1 MKISIK
7 KTKEAFDLL
16 EKYNGNNPYIKKLNY
31 YIFTK
36 KDRTLSDFEIEYILE
51 NYNREPEK
59 LTKVVKIAKWF
70 AEKCVERWE
79 VNFTPEKVQITDV
92 LGENDNYYHVFLN
105 YKKNQERPT
114 MCFIPKKALLDDLRM
129 EDFNE
134 MQINFDR
141 YDNALSKYGKKMYE
155 HQKIAVKF
163 LLMRKKCLLADDQGL
178 GKSMSSI
185 IASIEGGF
193 KKVLVI
199 CPASLKSNWKR
210 EISTFI
216 PEDQIGIV
224 NSGDWCTDKRYTIIN
239 YDIVDMHYIVPKETI
254 IDSDGNEK
262 QIKSRK
268 KEVKE
273 AALANSAMY
282 LENFDLVIIDECH
295 KLSKNTSI
303 RYEVISDFLT
313 RSKIPNV
320 YLMSGTPMTNKPINL
335 YQVLALINHPVTLNY
350 EYFVKTYCDGRK
362 ITSKTTHKTILL
374 SGGSSNLDELME
386 KIKNSYLRRL
396 KKDIPGMVIKT
407 IHQRYYDL
415 TSDEQVEYDKLW
427 EEYEE
432 SQISIGKNNLIKEL
446 TEGIFLRQ
454 FVSDSMVKNTI
465 ALADEFLE
473 DGNKVFIACCFN
485 DEITKLKEYFGD
497 KAVIYK
503 GGMTTKQKDRAESK
517 FMTDKHTTVFIGN
530 IIAAGVG
537 LTLTSSNI
545 CIFNSYDWVPGNNDQ
560 MMDRIHRIGQLK
572 DVEVYYQLFSGT
584 ISEDMWDKIIKKEM
598 SIKAVIKE
606 ENDK

>member
-224 NSGDWCTDKRYTIIN
+224 NSGDWCTDKR
-239 YDIVDMHYIVPKETI
+239 
-254 IDSDGNEK
+254 
-262 QIKSRK
+262 
-268 KEVKE
+268 
-273 AALANSAMY
+273 
-282 LENFDLVIIDECH
+282 
-295 KLSKNTSI
+295 
-303 RYEVISDFLT
+303 
-313 RSKIPNV
+313 
-320 YLMSGTPMTNKPINL
+320 
-335 YQVLALINHPVTLNY
+335 
-350 EYFVKTYCDGRK
+350 
-362 ITSKTTHKTILL
+362 
-374 SGGSSNLDELME
+374 
-386 KIKNSYLRRL
+386 
-396 KKDIPGMVIKT
+396 
-407 IHQRYYDL
+407 
-415 TSDEQVEYDKLW
+415 
-427 EEYEE
+427 
-432 SQISIGKNNLIKEL
+432 
-446 TEGIFLRQ
+446 
-454 FVSDSMVKNTI
+454 
-465 ALADEFLE
+465 
-473 DGNKVFIACCFN
+473 
-485 DEITKLKEYFGD
+485 
-497 KAVIYK
+497 
-503 GGMTTKQKDRAESK
+503 
-517 FMTDKHTTVFIGN
+517 
-530 IIAAGVG
+530 
-537 LTLTSSNI
+537 
-545 CIFNSYDWVPGNNDQ
+545 
-560 MMDRIHRIGQLK
+560 
-572 DVEVYYQLFSGT
+572 
-584 ISEDMWDKIIKKEM
+584 
-598 SIKAVIKE
+598 
-606 ENDK
+606 